1 MAKDM
6 EGMPGIVAIRLDD
19 RLIHGQVAAYWS
31 KALSLNRIMVA
42 NDKVAADD
50 MRKTVLRMAA
60 PSGVK
65 TSIIPLERAVR
76 QILEGRYAGQRVLLI
91 VDKPADILR
100 LMEFGLP
107 ITTFNLGNM
116 GGKTDTLPIKKCVH
130 VTTEQKQQLQDLMD
144 KGIEITTQQ
153 VPQDPVTHLSDYLK

>member
-6 EGMPGIVAIRLDD
+6 EGMPGVVAIRLDD

-31 KALSLNRIMVA
+31 KALSLSRIMVA

-65 TSIIPLERAVR
+65 TSIIPLERAAR

-130 VTTEQKQQLQDLMD
+130 VTPEQKQQLQDLMD

-153 VPQDPVTHLSDYLK
+153 VPQDSVTHLSDYLK